1 MLVIEHLLGVDPD
14 RDYGLMRAVGRKR
27 FLRLLADLATRPLIT
42 LPSGWAVAEGRVEC
56 PVSAT
61 PGETEAL
68 MMPAGPRGGR
78 LVG

>member
-14 RDYGLMRAVGRKR
+14 RDESLMRAVGRKR
-27 FLRLLADLATRPLIT
+27 FRRLLADLASKPLIT
-42 LPSGWAVAEGRVEC
+42 LPPGWAVVEGRVEH
-56 PVSAT
+56 PASAA